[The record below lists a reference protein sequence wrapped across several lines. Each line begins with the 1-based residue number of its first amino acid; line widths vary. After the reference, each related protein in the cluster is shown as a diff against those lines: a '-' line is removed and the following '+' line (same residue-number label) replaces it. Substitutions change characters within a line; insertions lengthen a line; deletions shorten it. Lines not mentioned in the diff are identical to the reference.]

1 MTDILIIGAGPAG
14 STAAAMLVRR
24 GFKVLVLEKQK
35 FPRFS
40 VGESLLAQTLGLID
54 EAGMLEPVLNAGFQ
68 FKNGAVFVR
77 GDQYGEY
84 NFINKTAPGYGW
96 TFEVPRADFD
106 KVLIDEA
113 ERLGAEV
120 RYEVEITGADFSG
133 GKPKITSKAKDGKV
147 EVHHPKFVLDSSGF
161 GRTLPRLLDLELPS
175 AFPLRSAMFTQVYD
189 NIPSGEFDRQKIRVV
204 IHPTRQDVWYWLI
217 PFSNGKVSIGC
228 VADDEFLS
236 GGKAKVNPEER
247 LWELIAEDKDLNHLM
262 RNRKPAMQVNYL
274 KGYAANVKTMTGPGF
289 ALLGNAAEFL
299 DPVFSS
305 GVTIAMKSANMA
317 AKLLERQLKNGEEI
331 DWKAEFEEPLKYGVE
346 TFRAFVTTWYD
357 GRLQDIFFHQPQ
369 EPRVHRM
376 VCSVLAGYAWDK
388 DNYYTGP
395 QAMRRLAA
403 LAHSSRSSKNPTQAA
418 VA

>member
-54 EAGMLEPVLNAGFQ
+54 EAGMLEPVLAAGFQ

-77 GDQYGEY
+77 GKNYGEY
-84 NFINKTAPGYGW
+84 NFVNKSAAGYGW

-113 ERLGAEV
+113 ERIGAQV
-120 RYEVEITGADFSG
+120 RYEVEITGADMSG
-133 GKPKITSKAKDGKV
+133 GKPKITSKARDGTL
-147 EVHHPKFVLDSSGF
+147 EVHHPKFVLDASGF
-161 GRTLPRLLDLELPS
+161 GRTLPRLLDLEEPS
-175 AFPLRSAMFTQVYD
+175 TFPLRSALFTQVYD
-189 NIPSGEFDRQKIRVV
+189 HIPSGEFDRQKIRVV

-228 VADDEFLS
+228 VAEADFLKPRDGQTPDD
-236 GGKAKVNPEER
+236 R
-247 LWELIAEDKDLNHLM
+247 LWELVGEDADLKHLM

-317 AKLLERQLKNGEEI
+317 VKLLERQLKNGETI
-331 DWKAEFEEPLKYGVE
+331 DWKSEFEEPLRYGVE

-388 DNYYTGP
+388 DNHYTGP
-395 QAMRRLAA
+395 QALRRLSA
-403 LAHSSRSSKNPTQAA
+403 LAHSCRSTHPPATA

>member
-1 MTDILIIGAGPAG
+1 
-14 STAAAMLVRR
+14 MLVRR

-77 GDQYGEY
+77 GKNYGEY
-84 NFINKTAPGYGW
+84 NFVNKSSPGYGW

-113 ERLGAEV
+113 ERLGAQV
-120 RYEVEITGADFSG
+120 RYEVEITGAEINNG
-133 GKPKITSKAKDGKV
+133 MPKITSRDKSGKV
-147 EVHHPKFVLDSSGF
+147 EVHTPKFVLDASGF
-161 GRTLPRLLDLELPS
+161 GRTLPRLLDLEEPS
-175 AFPLRSAMFTQVYD
+175 TFPLRSALFTQVYD
-189 NIPSGEFDRQKIRVV
+189 HIPSGEFDRQKIRVV
-204 IHPTRQDVWYWLI
+204 IHPKRQDVWFWLI

-228 VADDEFLS
+228 VAESEFLQP
-236 GGKAKVNPEER
+236 KAGQTPDER
-247 LWELIAEDKDLNHLM
+247 LWELVSEDADLWHLM
-262 RNRKPAMQVNYL
+262 RNRKPAMQVNFL
-274 KGYAANVKTMTGPGF
+274 KGFAANVKTMTGPGF

-317 AKLLERQLKNGEEI
+317 VKLLERQLKNGEHI
-331 DWKAEFEEPLKYGVE
+331 DWKMEFEEPLRYGVE

-403 LAHSSRSSKNPTQAA
+403 LAHSCRSSNPPATA